1 MAKHEICKDSGML
14 LTEIP
19 LFSTLQN
26 QQLATRLNIKLSNI
40 SETQN
45 LNSYFYVSTF

>member
-1 MAKHEICKDSGML
+1 MAKHEICKDFGVL
-14 LTEIP
+14 LIEIP
-19 LFSTLQN
+19 LFSTLHN

-45 LNSYFYVSTF
+45 LDSYFYV